1 MATPKWFD
9 AQIYM
14 QNKLAQMQAS
24 DPDYSWDELYDAFR
38 DAGFVGE
45 EGQYE
50 HFVKFGADEE
60 VAPNAYFDA
69 DEYYAAKAK
78 QYYEEELKQEFTGS
92 EEQIANVKNLIKTE
106 GMNAWTH
113 YQQFGSAEGVNPSNA
128 FDASDYCAAK
138 AEAMNKAEQK
148 APDGTEWT
156 AEKIAEAIEQAGMS
170 VLEHYMT
177 YAGTGEGEVAAGST
191 YPVADDEQVSKP
203 GETFYLTT
211 DRDSLVGTAGD
222 DVFRATTAGD
232 MDDFDTVDGGAGNDT
247 LEVYTGDALKGTF
260 TNIENLVVAGTAAAS
275 YDLSSFS
282 KSFTLKADAS
292 TVATDVTGQKLVLD
306 GVAAKTLTV
315 KMAADQ
321 ASVEL
326 VSQNRGGDNT
336 FSLAEGEALKSVNL
350 TLDEATE
357 KAASSAVKF
366 DGAQAA
372 QIETLA
378 VKAVESSATNGATV
392 DLSSLSGLKDI
403 TVTGD
408 ASVTLSAVDTA
419 TKLETLDAFNT
430 TGGVTVDDK
439 LANTAAFTGGAGN
452 DTITLGASTQ
462 AHDMGAGDDT
472 VKITEALGKGV
483 SINGSDGID
492 TLEMTTNIA
501 KDFRVGDAITGFEIL
516 KLSGGGTVDMDN
528 FGDINHVI
536 AGTEAVTVNNI
547 DSNGTIEFN
556 NTAKV
561 DMTVTVKD
569 AEKADNASDV
579 LNVTIAD
586 DGDVTVQK
594 LTVDDVENINIT
606 ADDTDLVTGATAATH
621 TLTLA
626 ADKATSVTVSGDAKL
641 TLNLDAVSTA
651 IKDINASENTGGLT
665 VDLGSTLKDVTV
677 TGSSAD
683 DTITMGIG
691 NTVTGG
697 EGKDTFIATAATDAT
712 VSFSTIMNFE
722 AGDKLQIAGM
732 TSLAKVDIESGTTNF
747 DAVVAKALETATDT
761 NAAWFVYDN
770 NTYVVL
776 EGTDNGTFEAGDY
789 LVQLNGVVDLS
800 NATVA
805 SNALSLPVVEGA

>member
-1 MATPKWFD
+1 
-9 AQIYM
+9 
-14 QNKLAQMQAS
+14 
-24 DPDYSWDELYDAFR
+24 
-38 DAGFVGE
+38 
-45 EGQYE
+45 
-50 HFVKFGADEE
+50 
-60 VAPNAYFDA
+60 
-69 DEYYAAKAK
+69 
-78 QYYEEELKQEFTGS
+78 
-92 EEQIANVKNLIKTE
+92 
-106 GMNAWTH
+106 
-113 YQQFGSAEGVNPSNA
+113 
-128 FDASDYCAAK
+128 
-138 AEAMNKAEQK
+138 
-148 APDGTEWT
+148 
-156 AEKIAEAIEQAGMS
+156 MS
-170 VLEHYMT
+170 VLEHYLT

-191 YPVADDEQVSKP
+191 YPVSGDEQVSKP
-203 GETFYLTT
+203 GETFYLTA
-211 DRDSLVGTAGD
+211 DRDSLVGTSGD

-292 TVATDVTGQKLVLD
+292 TEVTDVTGQKLVLD

-366 DGAQAA
+366 AGTKVGS
-372 QIETLA
+372 IETLA
-378 VKAVESSATNGATV
+378 VKAVESSTANVATV
-392 DLSSLSGLKDI
+392 DLTSLTGLKDI

-408 ASVTLSAVDTA
+408 ASVTLSAVNMA
-419 TKLETLDAFNT
+419 TKLETLDASNT
-430 TGGVTVDDK
+430 TGGVTVDGK
-439 LANTAAFTGGAGN
+439 LANTAAFTGGEGN

-472 VKITEALGKGV
+472 VTITDALGKGV
-483 SINGSDGID
+483 SINGGDGID
-492 TLEMTTNIA
+492 TLEMTINIA
-501 KDFRVGDAITGFEIL
+501 KDFRVGDAITGFETL
-516 KLSGGGTVDMDN
+516 KLTTGTGTVDMDN

-536 AGTEAVTVNNI
+536 AGSQAATIKNI

-556 NTAKV
+556 DNSAA
-561 DMTVTVKD
+561 MTVTVKGAD
-569 AEKADNASDV
+569 KADNASDV

-594 LTVDDVENINIT
+594 LTVANVENINIT
-606 ADDTDLVTGATAATH
+606 ADDTDLVTGGTAATH

-651 IKDINASENTGGLT
+651 IKDINASGNTGGLT

-722 AGDKLQIAGM
+722 AGDKLQITGM

-747 DAVVAKALETATDT
+747 DAVVTKALETATKT

-776 EGTDNGTFEAGDY
+776 EGTDDGTFGASDY
-789 LVQLNGVVDLS
+789 LVKLNGIVDLS
-800 NATVA
+800 DADVA
-805 SNALSLPVVEGA
+805 GGVLSLPEGA

>member
-9 AQIYM
+9 ANAYM
-14 QNKLAQMQAS
+14 QNKLAQLKAQE
-24 DPDYSWDELYDAFR
+24 PDAGWTLDKVYDTFR
-38 DAGFVGE
+38 DADFVGT

-50 HFVKFGADEE
+50 HFVQYGAAEE

-92 EEQIANVKNLIKTE
+92 EEQIAYVKSLIKDA

-138 AEAMNKAEQK
+138 AEAMNNAGQK
-148 APDGTEWT
+148 APDGTDWT
-156 AEKIAEAIEQAGMS
+156 AESIAKAIDDAGMS
-170 VLEHYMT
+170 VLEHYLT

-191 YPVADDEQVSKP
+191 YPVSGDEQVSKP
-203 GETFYLTT
+203 GETFYLTA
-211 DRDSLVGTAGD
+211 DRDSLVGTSGD

-232 MDDFDTVDGGAGNDT
+232 MNDFDTVDGGAGNDT
-247 LEVYTGDALKGTF
+247 LEVYTDDALKGTF
-260 TNIENLVVAGTAAAS
+260 TNIENLVVAGTTAAAS

-282 KSFTLKADAS
+282 KSFTLKADAD
-292 TVATDVTGQKLVLD
+292 TEVTDVTGQKLVLD
-306 GVAAKTLTV
+306 GVGAKALTV

-326 VSQNRGGDNT
+326 VSQNRSGDNT
-336 FSLAEGEALKSVNL
+336 FTLESGAALKSVNL
-350 TLDEATE
+350 TLDEAASSV
-357 KAASSAVKF
+357 KFGGARAAS
-366 DGAQAA
+366 
-372 QIETLA
+372 IETLA
-378 VKAVESSATNGATV
+378 VKAVESSTADVATV
-392 DLSSLSGLKDI
+392 DLGNLSGLKDI

-408 ASVTLSAVDTA
+408 ASVTLNAVDTA
-419 TKLETLDAFNT
+419 TELEILNASNA
-430 TGGVTVDDK
+430 TGGVTVDGK

-483 SINGSDGID
+483 SINGGDGID

-501 KDFRVGDAITGFEIL
+501 KDFRVGDAITGFETL
-516 KLSGGGTVDMDN
+516 KLTTGTDTVDMDN

-536 AGTEAVTVNNI
+536 AGSQAATIKNI

-556 NTAKV
+556 DNGAA
-561 DMTVTVKD
+561 MTVTVKD
-569 AEKADNASDV
+569 ADIADNTSDV

-594 LTVDDVENINIT
+594 LTVANVENINIT
-606 ADDTDLVTGATAATH
+606 ADDTDLVTGGTAATH

-626 ADKATSVTVSGDAKL
+626 ADKATSVTVSGDAK
-641 TLNLDAVSTA
+641 LNLDAVSTA

-665 VDLGSTLKDVTV
+665 VDLSSTPKGVTV
-677 TGSSAD
+677 TGSSAAD
-683 DTITMGIG
+683 EITLGAQ
-691 NTVTGG
+691 TVATGG
-697 EGKDTFIATAATDAT
+697 EGKDTFTVTATEMTKYATITDFGAGDTITMGSAANKLGEAISLQDTAQFADYVNEAVKGNSTNNVSWFTFGENTYLVLDAHADAT
-712 VSFSTIMNFE
+712 FNATSDMVVQ
-722 AGDKLQIAGM
+722 LQGVFNLEGM
-732 TSLAKVDIESGTTNF
+732 TF
-747 DAVVAKALETATDT
+747 DGGSMT
-761 NAAWFVYDN
+761 
-770 NTYVVL
+770 
-776 EGTDNGTFEAGDY
+776 
-789 LVQLNGVVDLS
+789 
-800 NATVA
+800 
-805 SNALSLPVVEGA
+805 LPEGA

>member
-9 AQIYM
+9 ANVYM
-14 QNKLAQMQAS
+14 QNKLAQLKAQE
-24 DPDYSWDELYDAFR
+24 PDANWSWDNLYDAFR
-38 DAGFVGE
+38 DADFVGE

-50 HFVKFGADEE
+50 HFVKFGAAEE
-60 VAPNAYFDA
+60 VAPNAYFNA

-78 QYYEEELKQEFTGS
+78 QYYEEVLKQEFTGS
-92 EEQIANVKNLIKTE
+92 EEQIAHVKSLIKNE

-113 YQQFGSAEGVNPSNA
+113 YQQFGSAEGVDPSNA
-128 FDASDYCAAK
+128 FDASAYCAAK
-138 AEAMNKAEQK
+138 AEAMNKAGQK

-156 AEKIAEAIEQAGMS
+156 AEKIADAIADAGMS
-170 VLEHYMT
+170 VLEHYLT

-203 GETFYLTT
+203 GETFYLTA
-211 DRDSLVGTAGD
+211 DRDSLVGTSGD
-222 DVFRATTAGD
+222 DVFRATTAED

-260 TNIENLVVAGTAAAS
+260 TNIENLVVAGTTAAVS

-282 KSFTLKADAS
+282 KSFTLKADAA
-292 TVATDVTGQKLVLD
+292 TKVMNVAGQKLVMD
-306 GVAAKTLTV
+306 GVDAKALTV
-315 KMAADQ
+315 EMAANQ

-326 VSQNRGGDNT
+326 VSQNRTGENT
-336 FSLAEGEALKSVNL
+336 FTLNKGDALKSVSL
-350 TLDEATE
+350 TLDEA
-357 KAASSAVKF
+357 ASSVKF
-366 DGAQAA
+366 AGTKVGS
-372 QIETLA
+372 IETLA
-378 VKAVESSATNGATV
+378 VKAVESSTANVATV
-392 DLSSLSGLKDI
+392 DLTSLTGLKDI

-408 ASVTLSAVDTA
+408 ASVTLSAVNMA
-419 TKLETLDAFNT
+419 TKLETLDASNT
-430 TGGVTVDDK
+430 TGGVTVDGK
-439 LANTAAFTGGAGN
+439 LANTAAFTGGEGN

-472 VKITEALGKGV
+472 VTITDALGKGV
-483 SINGSDGID
+483 SINGGDGID
-492 TLEMTTNIA
+492 TLEMTINIA
-501 KDFRVGDAITGFEIL
+501 KDFRVGDAITGFETL
-516 KLSGGGTVDMDN
+516 KLTTGTGTVDMDN

-536 AGTEAVTVNNI
+536 AGSQAATIKNI

-556 NTAKV
+556 DNSAA
-561 DMTVTVKD
+561 MTVTVKGAD
-569 AEKADNASDV
+569 KADNASDV

-594 LTVDDVENINIT
+594 LTVANVENINIT
-606 ADDTDLVTGATAATH
+606 ADDTDLVTGGTAATH

-651 IKDINASENTGGLT
+651 IKDINASGNTGGLT

-722 AGDKLQIAGM
+722 AGDKLQITGM

-747 DAVVAKALETATDT
+747 DAVVTKALETATKT

-776 EGTDNGTFEAGDY
+776 EGTDDGTFGASDY
-789 LVQLNGVVDLS
+789 LVQLNGIVDLS
-800 NATVA
+800 DAVVA
-805 SNALSLPVVEGA
+805 SGVLSLPEGA